1 MNLGLGAG
9 NYEIR
14 NLRCYI
20 GNIDESLK
28 TLCQSEFR
36 VDKAQ
41 TKGNRI
47 VGSVDGVKDGYLIT
61 SIPYDEHFE
70 VKIDGKDVKY
80 EKVNTAFLGVKMP
93 VGTHEVEIVYHA
105 PGLKMGKVLSV
116 TGLLLLAGMMLWNK
130 KKAYKPLDKYHF
142 MG

>member
-1 MNLGLGAG
+1 M
-9 NYEIR
+9 
-14 NLRCYI
+14 
-20 GNIDESLK
+20 
-28 TLCQSEFR
+28 
-36 VDKAQ
+36 DKAQ

-116 TGLLLLAGMMLWNK
+116 PGLLLLAGMML
-130 KKAYKPLDKYHF
+130 
-142 MG
+142 

>member
-1 MNLGLGAG
+1 M
-9 NYEIR
+9 
-14 NLRCYI
+14 
-20 GNIDESLK
+20 
-28 TLCQSEFR
+28 
-36 VDKAQ
+36 DKAQ

-93 VGTHEVEIVYHA
+93 DGTHEVEIVYHA

-130 KKAYKPLDKYHF
+130 KKACKPLDKYHF